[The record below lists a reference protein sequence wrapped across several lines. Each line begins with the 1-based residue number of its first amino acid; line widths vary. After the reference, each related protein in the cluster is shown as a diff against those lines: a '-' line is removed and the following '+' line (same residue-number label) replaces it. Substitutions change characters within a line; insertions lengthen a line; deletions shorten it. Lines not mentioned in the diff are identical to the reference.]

1 VAQRV
6 TAHQESKIMAR
17 RKKQYDDE
25 DYDDKMVLV
34 PEATELIVITP
45 FKGFGISYFKESYV
59 NFQKRGSKYYFIGYS
74 GNIISALQSLYNNLL
89 EAEVLKAARKS
100 DGGLSLEDILKII
113 RLINKQFESL
123 LVKVEFPD
131 IEKKKK

>member
-6 TAHQESKIMAR
+6 TVHQESNIMAR

-25 DYDDKMVLV
+25 DYDDNMVLI
-34 PEATELIVITP
+34 PEATEFIVIKP
-45 FKGFGISYFKESYV
+45 FKGFGISYFKESFV
-59 NFQKRGSKYYFIGYS
+59 NFQKRGSKFYFIGYS

-89 EAEVLKAARKS
+89 EAEIIKAAKKT
-100 DGGLSLEDILKII
+100 DEGLLLEDILKII
-113 RLINKQFESL
+113 RVVNKQFESL

-131 IEKKKK
+131 IEKKK

>member
-6 TAHQESKIMAR
+6 TVHQESNIMAR

-25 DYDDKMVLV
+25 DYDDNLVLI
-34 PEATELIVITP
+34 PEATEFIVIKP
-45 FKGFGISYFKESYV
+45 FKGFGISYFKESFV
-59 NFQKRGSKYYFIGYS
+59 NFQKRGSKFYFIGYS

-89 EAEVLKAARKS
+89 EAEIIKAAKKT
-100 DGGLSLEDILKII
+100 DEGLLLEDILKII
-113 RLINKQFESL
+113 RVVNKQFESL

-131 IEKKKK
+131 IEKKK